1 MKDERSGELVA
12 LVRGMREAA
21 PRVETSGPVL
31 DTTGTGGDGF
41 KTINISTLAALV
53 AAAAGMQVAKQNR
66 PAISS
71 YCGST
76 DLLAEL
82 GVAYDLPPDA
92 AAACLRQTGI
102 CFLYSPLYH
111 ASVIEP
117 SALSLQR
124 SDLQG
129 ADLER
134 ASEIR
139 AQTGSGPR
147 PLSDV
152 LLPLANPA
160 HAQHY
165 LLGVADRE
173 LAPKVAEVLRALGT
187 VHALVIHGD
196 DGMDEITCTRTT
208 TVHEVKNG
216 QVQTWTLDPTTYG
229 YLRAPRHAILGGDAV
244 ENALITR
251 VLLGGRGSLYRQYVE
266 VNSAAAL
273 YAADRVSSLE
283 DGIALA
289 RETIDSGAAAN
300 KLEQVV
306 QVSQNLK
313 NSAAAAR

>member
-1 MKDERSGELVA
+1 MEGESIGELVA
-12 LVRGMREAA
+12 LVLRMREAA

-53 AAAAGMQVAKQNR
+53 AAATGVQVAKQNR

-71 YCGST
+71 YCGGA

-102 CFLYSPLYH
+102 CFLYAPLYH
-111 ASVIEP
+111 PGVAQSGIPASPP
-117 SALSLQR
+117 SLTLPRKGGGDSER
-124 SDLQG
+124 NISDL
-129 ADLER
+129 
-134 ASEIR
+134 
-139 AQTGSGPR
+139 
-147 PLSDV
+147 

-165 LLGVADRE
+165 LLGVADGE
-173 LAPKVAEVLRALGT
+173 LAPKVAEVLRALGS

-196 DGMDEITCTRTT
+196 DGMDEITCTRAT
-208 TVHEVKNG
+208 TVYEVKNG

-251 VLLGGRGSLYRQYVE
+251 VLLSGRGSLYRQYVE

-273 YAADRVSSLE
+273 YAADRVSSLD

-289 RETIDSGAAAN
+289 KETIDSGAAAR

-313 NSAAAAR
+313 REGVTFR